1 MCSAANDLVYV
12 DFGLARTKTRRD
24 WNDTIASV
32 ILSAVSLPL
41 GGFGLIR
48 LPGKTTK
55 TSMFTLRLAACS
67 DCASQFV
74 DYSLHPWFPI
84 LFEYGY
90 DEFISPEEIIAYKAR
105 ANSAKG

>member
-1 MCSAANDLVYV
+1 
-12 DFGLARTKTRRD
+12 
-24 WNDTIASV
+24 
-32 ILSAVSLPL
+32 
-41 GGFGLIR
+41 
-48 LPGKTTK
+48 
-55 TSMFTLRLAACS
+55 MFTLRLAACS